1 MKDYESN
8 VILQCHAELEWLAP
22 NGEQDDDWDWRLEY
36 EGRKGDLT
44 ILESTTIHPGQNYA
58 FLLLPNGTFFH
69 TSCGAY
75 YLQNNRIILITK
87 QTVYFFRVLSL
98 DEIEK

>member
-1 MKDYESN
+1 MKDYESKI
-8 VILQCHAELEWLAP
+8 ILQCHAELEWLAP

-36 EGRKGDLT
+36 EGRKGELT
-44 ILESTTIHPGQNYA
+44 ILESTTVHVGQNYA
-58 FLLLPNGTFFH
+58 FLLLPNGTYFN

-87 QTVYFFRVLSL
+87 QTVYCFRVLSL
-98 DEIEK
+98 DEMEG